1 MISYDINPSSYFKA
15 NQNFCENISLIF
27 NNLNSECF
35 GFCNSWGYEIA
46 VEYERHHLKFE
57 FKFYKSTVTRNNAFI
72 PEDSSIDEGM
82 ELIVSGLNKHHSIK
96 MKESKIGRLFM
107 SKALKAMIISP
118 YYFSTNVILPNEIPK
133 WVSLF
138 ETYEMYL
145 LKLNNGK
152 LVVQINGKAEN
163 PLKLIQEL
171 EKMIKFYI

>member
-1 MISYDINPSSYFKA
+1 M
-15 NQNFCENISLIF
+15 
-27 NNLNSECF
+27 
-35 GFCNSWGYEIA
+35 
-46 VEYERHHLKFE
+46 
-57 FKFYKSTVTRNNAFI
+57 
-72 PEDSSIDEGM
+72 EGM

-107 SKALKAMIISP
+107 SKALKAMILSP
-118 YYFSTNVILPNEIPK
+118 YYFSTNVILPNEVPK
-133 WVSLF
+133 WISLF

-152 LVVQINGKAEN
+152 LVVEINGKEEN